1 VRSQLKYITI
11 KQFAAACQVLLS
23 KKTPQAIKSQVHYSK
38 KKTFTAAFRYY
49 CPWNHIINK
58 LSLETSHHETNLKH
72 ENFIASP
79 DIIYS
84 YTLVAMV
91 QNHFTTS
98 TSWCLQNLRT
108 VGMVD

>member
-1 VRSQLKYITI
+1 LQLHVKYYFQR
-11 KQFAAACQVLLS
+11 KLHRLLNHRYII
-23 KKTPQAIKSQVHYSK
+23 P

-72 ENFIASP
+72 ENFTVSP

-84 YTLVAMV
+84 YTSVAMV